1 MNSVEFAKGGN
12 IPKGHTKVLET
23 EDFSYYSDENGE
35 YIIMIRKS
43 DGSVASDNYFA
54 ENDLYERMVEIA
66 NGREKYVYIS
76 PESKEYLKEYIED
89 YAKGGMIDT
98 HLKQFQKRYKKDG
111 VDVSKTYDKDRIQMI
126 SDDYNKLDLIN
137 NHEYMDMGYLDV
149 YTDGTYIL
157 YSPRDFY
164 EKGGKVFSRDEIN
177 ENDLDTI
184 FVEGTRY
191 DGDMFSENQE
201 TTDIDYVIDNWKD
214 NRNVA
219 TYKIYL
225 RFNNGDEK
233 ELVEGYSY
241 AKGGTTDAD
250 YWKENKGDFAG
261 YMEID
266 ETEVDDD
273 YIDRHFAKGGDI
285 RKSMLKKPSGIKFD
299 DSRMMKKLWNERG
312 YDIPYLESLSKAE
325 LKGVYDTEF
334 YEEKEYNK
342 PFYDDDFAKGGK
354 VYSRDEINENDLDT
368 IFVEGTR
375 YDGDMFSENQETT
388 DIDYVIDNWKD
399 NRNVATYKIYL
410 RFNNG
415 DEKELVEGYSY
426 AKGGKIQINPNNHRY
441 HILGYVKFSQKPEL
455 LATTND
461 KSEIKRIVNKI
472 DFDKDKIFVT
482 DDKEDRVVYNY

>member
-164 EKGGKVFSRDEIN
+164 EKGG
-177 ENDLDTI
+177 
-184 FVEGTRY
+184 
-191 DGDMFSENQE
+191 
-201 TTDIDYVIDNWKD
+201 
-214 NRNVA
+214 A
-219 TYKIYL
+219 
-225 RFNNGDEK
+225 
-233 ELVEGYSY
+233 
-241 AKGGTTDAD
+241 TDAD
-250 YWKENKGDFAG
+250 YWKDNKGDFAG

-415 DEKELVEGYSY
+415 DEKELVEVYSY

>member
-98 HLKQFQKRYKKDG
+98 HLKQFKKRYKKDG

-241 AKGGTTDAD
+241 AKGG
-250 YWKENKGDFAG
+250 
-261 YMEID
+261 
-266 ETEVDDD
+266 
-273 YIDRHFAKGGDI
+273 
-285 RKSMLKKPSGIKFD
+285 
-299 DSRMMKKLWNERG
+299 
-312 YDIPYLESLSKAE
+312 
-325 LKGVYDTEF
+325 
-334 YEEKEYNK
+334 
-342 PFYDDDFAKGGK
+342 
-354 VYSRDEINENDLDT
+354 
-368 IFVEGTR
+368 
-375 YDGDMFSENQETT
+375 
-388 DIDYVIDNWKD
+388 
-399 NRNVATYKIYL
+399 
-410 RFNNG
+410 
-415 DEKELVEGYSY
+415 
-426 AKGGKIQINPNNHRY
+426 KIQINPNNHRY

>member
-164 EKGGKVFSRDEIN
+164 EKGG
-177 ENDLDTI
+177 
-184 FVEGTRY
+184 
-191 DGDMFSENQE
+191 
-201 TTDIDYVIDNWKD
+201 
-214 NRNVA
+214 A
-219 TYKIYL
+219 
-225 RFNNGDEK
+225 
-233 ELVEGYSY
+233 
-241 AKGGTTDAD
+241 TDAD
-250 YWKENKGDFAG
+250 YWKDNKGDFAG

-285 RKSMLKKPSGIKFD
+285 DVRKKPSGIKFD

>member
-1 MNSVEFAKGGN
+1 MENS
-12 IPKGHTKVLET
+12 
-23 EDFSYYSDENGE
+23 EDE
-35 YIIMIRKS
+35 YRSREMIRMDK
-43 DGSVASDNYFA
+43 AKLEA
-54 ENDLYERMVEIA
+54 EILHLKDE
-66 NGREKYVYIS
+66 
-76 PESKEYLKEYIED
+76 LKEY
-89 YAKGGMIDT
+89 A
-98 HLKQFQKRYKKDG
+98 
-111 VDVSKTYDKDRIQMI
+111 
-126 SDDYNKLDLIN
+126 
-137 NHEYMDMGYLDV
+137 
-149 YTDGTYIL
+149 
-157 YSPRDFY
+157 
-164 EKGGKVFSRDEIN
+164 KGGKVFSRDEIN

-273 YIDRHFAKGGDI
+273 YIDSHFAKGGVI
-285 RKSMLKKPSGIKFD
+285 IVS
-299 DSRMMKKLWNERG
+299 
-312 YDIPYLESLSKAE
+312 
-325 LKGVYDTEF
+325 
-334 YEEKEYNK
+334 
-342 PFYDDDFAKGGK
+342 DDDGVEERFKGHIKVKIVDDIGTLDNHTNYKEGEVVNVEEIDGDDYMITKEGYVLSYAEVDFADEESQD
-354 VYSRDEINENDLDT
+354 VYNNIMNK
-368 IFVEGTR
+368 R
-375 YDGDMFSENQETT
+375 YDNE
-388 DIDYVIDNWKD
+388 
-399 NRNVATYKIYL
+399 
-410 RFNNG
+410 
-415 DEKELVEGYSY
+415 Y

-441 HILGYVKFSQKPEL
+441 HILGYVKFYQKPEL